1 MVVTL
6 QDARFLSHGEMHKDE
21 ENSTGELKALNT
33 PTPDNTN
40 GQARGVC
47 LSRRRLGRRLLR
59 RPLDAFGND
68 LEYVLHMLQQQHSEG
83 L

>member
-40 GQARGVC
+40 GQARERCV
-47 LSRRRLGRRLLR
+47 SQ
-59 RPLDAFGND
+59 PPPSWPPPPPPPA
-68 LEYVLHMLQQQHSEG
+68 
-83 L
+83 

>member
-1 MVVTL
+1 MY
-6 QDARFLSHGEMHKDE
+6 KDE

-40 GQARGVC
+40 GRAISHERGVC